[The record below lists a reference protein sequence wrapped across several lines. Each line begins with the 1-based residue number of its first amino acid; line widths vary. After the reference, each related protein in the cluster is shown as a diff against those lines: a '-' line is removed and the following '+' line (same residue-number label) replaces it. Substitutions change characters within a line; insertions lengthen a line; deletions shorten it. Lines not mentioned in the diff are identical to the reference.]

1 MIPDEGQM
9 LRALFQ
15 VNWDRLFPPDISQ
28 PNVQTPAARSTDPG
42 TSHIAAEAVTKSGVR
57 ARQQRQVLDA
67 LRQWPGC
74 TSAELAQRA
83 NIDRYAV
90 ARRLPELVPTFAF
103 RGGSTI
109 CSISG
114 RPAVTWWPK

>member
-1 MIPDEGQM
+1 MTMSGGRFFSGFLFVPAPDV
-9 LRALFQ
+9 R
-15 VNWDRLFPPDISQ
+15 
-28 PNVQTPAARSTDPG
+28 TPAARSTDPG
-42 TSHIAAEAVTKSGVR
+42 TSHAAAESVTKSGVR

-90 ARRLPELVPTFAF
+90 ARRLPELVPTFAVQGPA
-103 RGGSTI
+103 RR
-109 CSISG
+109 CAISG
-114 RPAVTWWPK
+114 RPAVTWRPA